1 MKKSNF
7 VIATAGHVDH
17 GKTTLIKA
25 LSGVDTDTTREE
37 KERGLT
43 INLGFTFMTLPD
55 GEEVGIVDVP
65 GHERFVKNMLAG
77 VASIDLVLLV
87 IDVNEGIMPQTIE
100 HSSILR
106 LLGVE
111 NYIIVLTKVD
121 DADPELEEIVLED
134 IRERF
139 QGTPLEAAPIVAT
152 DAVSGTGIDTLKV
165 TIQEKLRHLTEKE
178 SDLPPRLNV
187 DRAFSVKGFGTV
199 VTGTLVDGPLTVGD
213 ELYAYPD
220 NKKTKIRNI
229 QIHNKDQKHA
239 YPGNRTALNLTNVTV
254 EEMERGT
261 VLSGVPLEGSY
272 MLDVKAECLPES
284 PYALELWDRVH
295 VHVGSA
301 EVLAR
306 LVPIDKEKIAQGD
319 SGYLQLRL
327 EEQVH
332 VKKGDH
338 FILRSYSPVY
348 TVGGGTILEEEPE
361 KHKRFNADVIH
372 TLKVKETG
380 DLAQILLDFL
390 NRRSSALTSKKEMMQ
405 YLNVEQKQVDEAI
418 AALTAQEQLMT
429 FGPQYMS
436 VAKFETFKGQIL
448 ALLADYHHAYP
459 VRMGMPLEELR
470 SKFKAVSAKELD
482 QLLKQLREDQRI
494 VVENGRARLYDFV
507 YQLDAKSQQER
518 DTMEETLKA
527 AQMTPPEKATLTH
540 GDPRL
545 EELFNSM
552 IGSEVFQLDRN
563 VYVHMDTYRAAKQFV
578 IDYLSEH
585 DEMSLGEFRDAW
597 QTSRK
602 YGMAFLEHLDAIGV
616 TKRVGDVRVLKHG

>member
-7 VIATAGHVDH
+7 VIGTAGHVDH

-121 DADPELEEIVLED
+121 DADPELKEIIYED
-134 IRERF
+134 IQERF
-139 QGTPLEAAPIVAT
+139 RNTPLADAPIVET
-152 DAVSGTGIDTLKV
+152 DAVSGTGIEELKQ
-165 TIQEKLRHLTEKE
+165 TIQDKLSHLTEKE

-199 VTGTLVDGPLTVGD
+199 VTGTLVDGPLSVGD
-213 ELYAYPD
+213 ELYAYPY

-229 QIHNKDQKHA
+229 QIHNKDQKQA
-239 YPGNRTALNLTNVTV
+239 FPGNRTALNLTNVTV

-261 VLSGVPLEGSY
+261 VLSGVPLEDSY
-272 MLDVKAECLPES
+272 MLDVKVECLPES

-295 VHVGSA
+295 VHVGAA

-306 LVPIDKEKIAQGD
+306 IVPIDKEKIVQGD

-361 KHKRFNADVIH
+361 KHKRFNEEVIH
-372 TLKVKETG
+372 TLQVKETG

-405 YLNVEQKQVDEAI
+405 YLNVEQQQVDEAI
-418 AALTAQEQLMT
+418 ETLTQEHELLV
-429 FGPQYMS
+429 FGHQYMS
-436 VAKFETFKGQIL
+436 VQKFNEFKKEILSLLET
-448 ALLADYHHAYP
+448 YHAQYP
-459 VRMGMPLEELR
+459 VRQGMPLEELR
-470 SKFKAVSAKELD
+470 SKFKNVSAKELD
-482 QLLKQLREDQRI
+482 RLLKQLREDQQI
-494 VVENGRARLYDFV
+494 AIEYGRARLYDFT
-507 YQLDAKSQQER
+507 YQLDSKSQMER
-518 DTMEETLKA
+518 DAMEQTLKDA
-527 AQMTPPEKATLTH
+527 KMTPPEKDALTH
-540 GDPRL
+540 GDEHL

-552 IGSEVFQLDRN
+552 MGSEIFQLDRN
-563 VYVHMDTYRAAKQFV
+563 VYVHMSVYEAAKHFV
-578 IDYLSEH
+578 VDYINEH
-585 DEMSLGEFRDAW
+585 GELSLGEFRDAW
-597 QTSRK
+597 ETSRK
-602 YGMAFLEHLDAIGV
+602 YGMAFLEHLDAIGL
-616 TKRVGDVRVLKHG
+616 TKRVGDVRVLKHE

>member
-7 VIATAGHVDH
+7 VIGTAGHVDH

-43 INLGFTFMTLPD
+43 INLGFTFMTLPN

-100 HSSILR
+100 HASILR

-121 DADPELEEIVLED
+121 DADPELKEIVLED
-134 IRERF
+134 IKERF
-139 QGTPLEAAPIVAT
+139 QNTPLAVSPIVET
-152 DAVSGTGIDTLKV
+152 DAISGTGIDALKQ
-165 TIQEKLRHLTEKE
+165 TIQDKLSHLTEKE

-229 QIHNKDQKHA
+229 QIHNKDQKQA

-284 PYALELWDRVH
+284 PYSLELWDRVH

-306 LVPIDKEKIAQGD
+306 IVPIDKERIVQGD

-361 KHKRFNADVIH
+361 KHKRFNEEVIS

-390 NRRSSALTSKKEMMQ
+390 NRRSALTSRKEMMQ

-418 AALTAQEQLMT
+418 ATLNDQQALVT
-429 FGPQYMS
+429 FGHQYMS
-436 VAKFETFKGQIL
+436 IATFTAFKQQIIT
-448 ALLADYHHAYP
+448 LLSAYHKDYP
-459 VRMGMPLEELR
+459 VRQGIPLEELR
-470 SKFKAVSAKELD
+470 SKFKGVSAKELD
-482 QLLKQLREDQRI
+482 QLLKQLREEQQI
-494 VVENGRARLYDFV
+494 AIENGRARLYDFT
-507 YQLDAKSQQER
+507 YQLDPASQADR
-518 DTMEETLKA
+518 DAIEATLKEA
-527 AQMTPPEKATLTH
+527 GMTPPEKQELTH
-540 GDPRL
+540 GDQRL
-545 EELFNSM
+545 EELFNSL
-552 IGSEVFQLDRN
+552 IGSEIFQLDRN
-563 VYVHMDTYRAAKQFV
+563 VYVHMATYEAARQFV
-578 IDYLSEH
+578 IDYINEH
-585 DEMSLGEFRDAW
+585 GELSLGEFRDAW

-616 TKRVGDVRVLKHG
+616 TKRVGDVRVLKHE